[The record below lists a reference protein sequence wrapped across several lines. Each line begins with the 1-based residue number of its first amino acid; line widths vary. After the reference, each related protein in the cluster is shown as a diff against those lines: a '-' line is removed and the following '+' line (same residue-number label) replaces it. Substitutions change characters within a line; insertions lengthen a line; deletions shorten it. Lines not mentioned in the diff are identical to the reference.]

1 MPEKKKNIMQTLLKQ
16 AIEASLAGAVEI
28 MDVYENADFQVQTK
42 DDNSPLTIADLRAH
56 NAIKDLLE
64 KTGIPILSEEGA
76 DIPYEERSAWKR
88 FWLVDPLDGT
98 KEFIKRNGEFTVN
111 VALIENGSPVLGVVY
126 APVLKQIYYG
136 DLEDGAF
143 MGKGVVAEEA
153 VEAISGKSEKL
164 PVATERET
172 LNVVASKSHLNQDT
186 KDFIANLEKESD
198 KPVDTVS
205 IGSSLKL
212 CLVAEGKADIYPR
225 FGPTM
230 EWDTGAGH
238 AVVKAAGKKVYQA
251 DGEQE
256 LKYNKENLLNP
267 YFVVKS

>member
-1 MPEKKKNIMQTLLKQ
+1 MQTLLKQ
-16 AIEASLAGAVEI
+16 AIEASLAGAREI
-28 MDVYENADFQVQTK
+28 MDVYENSDFQVQTK

-56 NAIKDLLE
+56 NAIKNLLE
-64 KTGIPILSEEGA
+64 ETEVPILSEEGA
-76 DIPYEERSAWKR
+76 DIPYAERSHWKR

-111 VALIENGSPVLGVVY
+111 VALIDNGNPVLGVVY
-126 APVLKQIYYG
+126 APVLNQIYYG
-136 DLEDGAF
+136 DLDGGAF
-143 MGKGVVAEEA
+143 MGKEVAEDDTADA
-153 VEAISGKSEKL
+153 VCGKSVKL
-164 PVATERET
+164 PIACERET
-172 LNVVASKSHLNQDT
+172 LNVVASKSHLNQET

-238 AVVKAAGKKVYQA
+238 AIVKAAGKEVFQVNSDK
-251 DGEQE
+251 E
-256 LKYNKENLLNP
+256 LVYNKENLLNP
-267 YFVVKS
+267 FFIVK

>member
-1 MPEKKKNIMQTLLKQ
+1 MQTLLKQ
-16 AIEASLAGAVEI
+16 AMEASLAGAREI
-28 MDVYENADFQVQTK
+28 MDVYENSDFQVQTK

-64 KTGIPILSEEGA
+64 KTGIPILSEEGT
-76 DIPYEERSAWKR
+76 DIPFAERSGWVR

-111 VALIENGSPVLGVVY
+111 VALIEKGSPVLGVVY
-126 APVLKQIYYG
+126 APVLNQIYYG

-143 MGKGVVAEEA
+143 MGKEVTAAETLN
-153 VEAISGKSEKL
+153 AIPGKSVKL
-164 PVATERET
+164 PVAYERET
-172 LNVVASKSHLNQDT
+172 FNVVASKSHLNQET
-186 KDFIANLEKESD
+186 KDFIADIEKESD

-238 AVVKAAGKKVYQA
+238 AVVRAAGKKVFQA
-251 DGEQE
+251 DTDHE
-256 LKYNKENLLNP
+256 LQYNKENLLNP
-267 YFVVKS
+267 YFVVK